1 MIILYP
7 FPYAEER
14 GEENVNHF
22 FSSYL
27 LVFIKGG
34 NYWAGNEILQLSLIN

>member
-1 MIILYP
+1 MLRKGVRRMSII
-7 FPYAEER
+7 
-14 GEENVNHF
+14 F